1 MLTVSTIAPPAPSSS
16 SLSSSAA
23 VAAVTEGECVA
34 DTTCLTVSSSSPSS
48 CLTADAFSASITS
61 TSQHTQSQT
70 ADHRTTSV
78 TRDHYQLCRE
88 QDNFTVCFNIINITG
103 LCLIRRQLCHEIR
116 QHLAGNHV
124 IVTGSVHS
132 LSHKM
137 TAPSRKSPV

>member
-1 MLTVSTIAPPAPSSS
+1 MLTVSTIAPSSS

-34 DTTCLTVSSSSPSS
+34 DTTCLTVSSSSPSSS

-88 QDNFTVCFNIINITG
+88 QDNFTVCLNIINITG

-124 IVTGSVHS
+124 IVTGPVHS